1 MHIDQQVIDLAT
13 GIQRRHDFTAHV
25 TGFAAGA
32 VVLGSLS
39 LAGVR
44 GIRLYTATLLTWATA
59 LSFQHFRH
67 VLRGPVTADAVRA
80 EATRRSP

>member
-1 MHIDQQVIDLAT
+1 MDIDQQVIDLAT

-32 VVLGSLS
+32 LVLGSLN

-44 GIRLYTATLLTWATA
+44 GARLYTATVLTWATA
-59 LSFQHFRH
+59 LSLQHFRH
-67 VLRGPVTADAVRA
+67 ILRGPVTADAVRA
-80 EATRRSP
+80 EATRRGR